1 MTLLSHELRAGA
13 VLVQTLGGFV
23 SIFKKNKLFAVLL
36 ATGFAVAGITSP
48 SAHAATIK
56 VNLYEAI
63 GYAADEIKAFNA
75 SQTTYE
81 VVDVGGSTGPLLA
94 KVAAEGTNPQWG
106 LFWADGD
113 TWAAD
118 YDVKKQ
124 LAALSFKPNYSSLG
138 KKLAPKNNSFAVTGS
153 TVMVAG
159 IYNAAVMKTPPVA
172 LRALGRPE
180 NKGKIGMNDPNISGP
195 TYPFIAGLM
204 NQLGSV
210 DAGKALLLQ
219 LKTNGLQVNDKN
231 GPTLR
236 ALENGQIQMGLVQ
249 NTAAI
254 AEVLK
259 FSAKPVTGFDPKIVY
274 PGRPT
279 LMPSALAI
287 DGKRPANEIA
297 GAQAFVKF
305 VLSPAGQS
313 ILASTDAT
321 VNSDVLCYPSISGTT
336 PNKYVPA
343 MPTAY
348 QIIDP
353 YKWGP
358 LQSDIDAWFTANIRT
373 K

>member
-1 MTLLSHELRAGA
+1 MRLSR
-13 VLVQTLGGFV
+13 
-23 SIFKKNKLFAVLL
+23 SKKS
-36 ATGFAVAGITSP
+36 FAVAAALVFASVGLGAQSAQ
-48 SAHAATIK
+48 SAHAAPIK
-56 VNLYEAI
+56 INLYEAI
-63 GYAADEIKAFNA
+63 GYAATEISAFNA
-75 SQTTYE
+75 SQSQYE

-118 YDVKKQ
+118 KDLKGQ
-124 LAALSFKPNYSSLG
+124 LAPLNFKPNYTTLG
-138 KKLAPKNNSFAVTGS
+138 KRLAPKNNSFAITGS

-159 IYNAAVMKTPPVA
+159 IYNAAKMKNPPVA
-172 LRALGRPE
+172 LRSMLRPE
-180 NKGKIGMNDPNISGP
+180 YKGQIGMNDPNISGP

-204 NQLGSV
+204 NQLGSE
-210 DAGKALLLQ
+210 DAGKTFLSQ
-219 LKTNGLQVNDKN
+219 LKQNGLQVNDKN
-231 GPTLR
+231 GPTIK
-236 ALENGQIQMGLVQ
+236 ALELGQINMGLVQ
-249 NTAAI
+249 NTAAL
-254 AEVLK
+254 AEVIK
-259 FSAKPVTGFDPKIVY
+259 FTAKPVDGFKPMIVY

-279 LMPSALAI
+279 LMPSSLAI
-287 DGKRPANEIA
+287 DGARPAAEIA

-321 VNSDVLCYPSISGTT
+321 QNSDVLCYPSIKGTT
-336 PNKYVPA
+336 PNKYLPA

-358 LQSDIDAWFTANIRT
+358 LQGEVNDWFTASIRS

>member
-1 MTLLSHELRAGA
+1 MNFATIKKSLAIGASLVFASVGLSAQA
-13 VLVQTLGGFV
+13 
-23 SIFKKNKLFAVLL
+23 
-36 ATGFAVAGITSP
+36 
-48 SAHAATIK
+48 AHAAVITI
-56 VNLYEAI
+56 NLYEAI
-63 GYAADEIKAFNA
+63 GYAPDEIKAFNA
-75 SQTTYE
+75 SQSMYQ

-113 TWAAD
+113 TWAAAAD
-118 YDVKKQ
+118 TAGN
-124 LAALSFKPNYSSLG
+124 LAPLNFKPTYSSLG
-138 KKLAPKNNSFAVTGS
+138 KRLAPKNNAYAITGS

-159 IYNAAVMKTPPVA
+159 LYNAAKMTNPPVPLQA
-172 LRALGRPE
+172 MLRSGY
-180 NKGKIGMNDPNISGP
+180 KGQIGMNDPNISGP

-204 NQLGSV
+204 NQLGSE
-210 DAGKALLLQ
+210 DAGKNYLLAL
-219 LKTNGLQVNDKN
+219 KKNGLVINDKN
-231 GPTLR
+231 GPTIH
-236 ALENGQIQMGLVQ
+236 ALEIGQINMGLVQ

-259 FSAKPVTGFDPKIVY
+259 FTAAPVAGFKPTIVY

-279 LMPSALAI
+279 LMPSSLAI
-287 DGKRPANEIA
+287 DAKRPAAEIA
-297 GAQAFVKF
+297 GAQAFIKY

-321 VNSDVLCYPSISGTT
+321 QNSDVLCYPSIVGTT

-343 MPTAY
+343 MPKAY

-358 LQSDIDAWFTANIRT
+358 LQSEVDAWFTANIRT